1 MEFKGQGRILHR
13 FNKKIISK
21 YTRFLPHRKI
31 TPFRFFDYLAES
43 SSFLIVSLKLQIND
57 GFHFNF
63 SLLQICPK
71 NDFFNLE
78 TLLSCHHILHITLHK
93 KFVFLAVTH
102 IKYKNYPNFY
112 KFLLLLSG
120 DVRLNPGPTQR
131 SPDINCTI
139 WKPLN
144 KKGLHFQHVN
154 INSLLSKKDE
164 MRCTASKTK
173 AVVIGIK
180 ESNLCLLH

>member
-120 DVRLNPGPTQR
+120 DVRLNPGPTQKISR
-131 SPDINCTI
+131 YKLYHMETTQQKRFTFSARKHQQLTFE
-139 WKPLN
+139 K
-144 KKGLHFQHVN
+144 
-154 INSLLSKKDE
+154 
-164 MRCTASKTK
+164 R
-173 AVVIGIK
+173 
-180 ESNLCLLH
+180 